1 MTCTTLGSLQA
12 DGKLLYLKECTPDAD
27 ALSRSPNF
35 TVSLGFDDQSIE
47 LDLFKLR
54 QLKRLLCEG
63 ERQLQL
69 RHDQATRA
77 RNLTLDL

>member
-1 MTCTTLGSLQA
+1 MKCTTLGSLEA
-12 DGKLLYLKECTPDAD
+12 DGKLLYIRERTPDAA
-27 ALSRSPNF
+27 ALERASTF
-35 TVSLGFDDQSIE
+35 TVSLGIADQTVE